1 MDWWRARTW
10 QEQGAALLAV
20 AAALVATA
28 AALVFLLSDGDGTRA
43 AEPQP
48 TAAAEPSPSPS
59 ASPSSTAAPTPVR
72 FAGILDGTPMSE
84 VEWEARRGLLPLAVM
99 IDNSPQALP
108 QAGLAQADVVY
119 EAFVEGGI
127 TRFMAVFWRQDP
139 PLVAPVRSAR
149 TPFVVWA
156 SELGAL
162 YAHAGGAETAN
173 DANAIGQIYEWG
185 VFDLEAFAPPA
196 SDAFFRMD
204 DREAPHNLA
213 AKGTDLR
220 AAAGELG
227 YQGPSTLQPWPFK
240 ADGGTGRYPTVAA
253 FEVDFSGR
261 RDAESVIQWYWDGI
275 TASWLRFQDGGPA
288 RDAETGRQ
296 LSFRNVV
303 VMRAPHDVVDDAGH
317 VLYEQ
322 FGQGEATVFLDGR
335 AISATW
341 RKKDRTDRTR
351 FYDADGQEVAFNRG
365 PIFIEVVGPES
376 LLFTAATPDGLEALP
391 PYEPPP
397 PGPADEPTPT
407 LPPPSPTR
415 KPSPTGTRTPARTAS
430 PATPGPGVT
439 PTPPTTV
446 APTKPVAT
454 KTPASATPR

>member
-1 MDWWRARTW
+1 VDWWRARTW
-10 QEQGAALLAV
+10 QEQAAALLLV
-20 AAALVATA
+20 AAALAATA
-28 AALVFLLSDGDGTRA
+28 AALVFLLRDGGGSRA

-48 TAAAEPSPSPS
+48 TAAAEPSLTPTVSPT
-59 ASPSSTAAPTPVR
+59 PAPTPVR

-84 VEWEARRGLLPLAVM
+84 AEWEARRGLLPLAVM
-99 IDNSPQALP
+99 VDNSPQGLP
-108 QAGLAQADVVY
+108 QAGLAQADLVY

-139 PLVAPVRSAR
+139 SLVAPVRSAR
-149 TPFVVWA
+149 TPFLVWA

-162 YAHAGGAETAN
+162 FAHAGGAETAN

-185 VFDLEAFAPPA
+185 LLDLEAFAPPA

-213 AKGTDLR
+213 AKGVDLR
-220 AAAGELG
+220 TAAAALG
-227 YQGPSTLQPWPFK
+227 YQGPPTLQPWPFK
-240 ADGGTGRYPTVAA
+240 ADGGTGQAPSVGA

-261 RDAESVIQWYWDGI
+261 RDAAGVIQWYWDGL
-275 TASWLRFQDGGPA
+275 TGSWLRFQAGGPA
-288 RDAETGRQ
+288 RDAGTGRQ

-303 VMRAPHDVVDDAGH
+303 VMRAPHEVVDDSGH

-335 AISATW
+335 AIAATW
-341 RKKDRTDRTR
+341 QKKDRTDRTR
-351 FYDADGQEVAFNRG
+351 FYDAGGQEVAFNRG

-415 KPSPTGTRTPARTAS
+415 KPSPMGTRTPARTAS
-430 PATPGPGVT
+430 PGPGLT
-439 PTPPTTV
+439 PTPPTPTKSV
-446 APTKPVAT
+446 ATKPVAT
-454 KTPASATPR
+454 ATPR